1 MIATFFPGRSLILEA
16 FEVIW
21 GGPGGGPQP
30 RTSFRK
36 MQPPPRRKP
45 PPPGRPI
52 FEYKHPLLPPL
63 GSPMHQVS
71 FCVVVM
77 GVPAPK
83 LN

>member
-1 MIATFFPGRSLILEA
+1 MIATFFQGRSLILEA

-21 GGPGGGPQP
+21 GGPNRGPLN
-30 RTSFRK
+30 FRK
-36 MQPPPRRKP
+36 MQPPPPRRKP